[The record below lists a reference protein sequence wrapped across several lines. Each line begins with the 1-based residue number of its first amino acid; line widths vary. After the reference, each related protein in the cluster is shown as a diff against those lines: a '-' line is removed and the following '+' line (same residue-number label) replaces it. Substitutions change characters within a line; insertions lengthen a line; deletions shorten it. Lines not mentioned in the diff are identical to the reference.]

1 MTRIANTDADTFRK
15 LANALEKAA
24 RGEGWRTAEAPR
36 GASISFSGKREADCV
51 GERPGRRSLV
61 SLGKCR
67 THVCKEGVIG
77 PSPEDPPPFPAI
89 VLLVRSVM

>member
-1 MTRIANTDADTFRK
+1 LTRIANTDADTFRK

-36 GASISFSGKREADCV
+36 GASISFSDKREADCV
-51 GERPGRRSLV
+51 GEGPGRRSLV

-67 THVCKEGVIG
+67 THVCKRESSDLPRRTLL
-77 PSPEDPPPFPAI
+77 PSPPSCSWCVA
-89 VLLVRSVM
+89 